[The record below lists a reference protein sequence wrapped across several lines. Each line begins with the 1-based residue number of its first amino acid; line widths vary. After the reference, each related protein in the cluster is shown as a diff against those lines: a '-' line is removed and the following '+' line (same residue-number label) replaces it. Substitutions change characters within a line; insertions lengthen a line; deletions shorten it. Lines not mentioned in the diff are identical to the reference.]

1 MHLSTIFV
9 TLCLCGLALATP
21 GSAAAEQPGAP
32 PAKAAGPES
41 DLQDVKRAFVQLQRD
56 LLILEEDLLFPASSQ
71 VAVYLSMDVGEFF
84 QLDAVTVKLNG
95 KDVAHHLYTERQ
107 ADALLRG
114 GVHKLYLGNLK
125 EGGHRLTAV
134 FIGRGPEAREYRR
147 GATVE
152 FEKTF
157 EPTFI
162 ELAIRDSEQNY
173 QPEFFA
179 VVNQ

>member
-1 MHLSTIFV
+1 MRPNTIL
-9 TLCLCGLALATP
+9 TTILLGSLLASLALTAP
-21 GSAAAEQPGAP
+21 LGAAAEPRTTSPDA
-32 PAKAAGPES
+32 
-41 DLQDVKRAFVQLQRD
+41 DLQDVRRAFLELQRD

-84 QLDAVTVKLNG
+84 QLDAVTIKLNG

-107 ADALLRG
+107 AEALLRG

-125 EGGHRLTAV
+125 EGSHRLTAV
-134 FIGRGPEAREYRR
+134 FTGRGPENREYRR

-162 ELAIRDSEQNY
+162 ELAIRDAEQNY

>member
-1 MHLSTIFV
+1 MRPQTTMAALLIAA
-9 TLCLCGLALATP
+9 LALTAPALAETP
-21 GSAAAEQPGAP
+21 GA
-32 PAKAAGPES
+32 
-41 DLQDVKRAFVQLQRD
+41 DLQDVRRAFVELQRD
-56 LLILEEDLLFPASSQ
+56 LSILEEDLLYPASSQ

-107 ADALLRG
+107 ADALSRG

-125 EGGHRLTAV
+125 EGDHRLTAV
-134 FIGRGPEAREYRR
+134 FTGRGPDGREYRR

-152 FEKTF
+152 FAKSF

-162 ELAIRDSEQNY
+162 ELAIRDSELNY